1 MKGQFFLYLIAITF
15 LVYSCSQKNKKEAP
29 QWNTKKLALENQEHN
44 QLLEIEAEQGWQL
57 LFDGKTLGGWHL
69 YNNPD
74 STLFSAWEVK
84 DGLLHCDATDE
95 NKVFGDLV
103 TNKAYEN
110 YELTFEWQMALRGN
124 GGVFINVQE
133 SPEFPATYRTG
144 PEYQLLEPAHSDTQT
159 PKKQAGSLWGV
170 SEQSNPAVAKSTGQ
184 WNSSKIIQK
193 DGKIEFYLNG
203 ILTAEEDFNS
213 AAWKS
218 KLRKSNFAENPD
230 FGKVAKGKIAL
241 QNWYFDSWFR
251 NMKIREL

>member
-1 MKGQFFLYLIAITF
+1 M
-15 LVYSCSQKNKKEAP
+15 
-29 QWNTKKLALENQEHN
+29 ENLWEI
-44 QLLEIEAEQGWQL
+44 LLCHG
-57 LFDGKTLGGWHL
+57 
-69 YNNPD
+69 
-74 STLFSAWEVK
+74 VK

-110 YELTFEWQMALRGN
+110 YELVFEWQMALRGN

-144 PEYQLLEPAHSDTQT
+144 PEYQLLEPVHSDTQT
-159 PKKQAGSLWGV
+159 PKKKAGSLWGV
-170 SEQSNPAVAKSTGQ
+170 SEQTNPAEAKPTGE

-203 ILTAEEDFNS
+203 VLTAQEDFNS
-213 AAWKS
+213 AEWKS
-218 KLRKSNFAENPD
+218 KLSKSNFADNPD